1 MVIKLDTIESDF
13 GTISVFKKRSTG
25 AITYQQGGCNQS
37 EADSNGISLASYIHA
52 IFGLIAQTK
61 ARKVLLIGCGGGTLA
76 TMLVRAGRKASIVD
90 VNPAS
95 FVIAKQ
101 YFGLPENAACHI
113 ADGKSHL
120 RSDTTLYDAVVLDA
134 YHGDRIPAH
143 LQSLRFFGLVRDRLT
158 QRGVIF
164 VNVHVQHDL
173 DHHADRLAECM
184 ANVWPDVRLL
194 DSDGFLG
201 RNAIVMA
208 GSVSQL
214 SAPYVLIMPTA
225 EASEIDAELATM
237 RFRAWRSAL

>member
-1 MVIKLDTIESDF
+1 MIRLDAVESDF
-13 GTISVFKKRSTG
+13 GTITVFKRKSTG
-25 AITYQQGGCNQS
+25 AIGYEQGGCCQS

-52 IFGLIAQTK
+52 IFGLISQTG
-61 ARKVLLIGCGGGTLA
+61 ARRILLIGCGGGTLA
-76 TMLVRAGRKASIVD
+76 TMLVRAGRKVTIVD

-101 YFGLPENAACHI
+101 YFKLPDDTACHI

-120 RSDTTLYDAVVLDA
+120 RSDSNLYDAVVLDA

-158 QRGVIF
+158 QRGAIF
-164 VNVHVQHDL
+164 ANVHVQHDF

-184 ANVWPDVRLL
+184 ANVWPNVRLL
-194 DSDGFLG
+194 DSDGFIW

-208 GSVSQL
+208 GNVSQL
-214 SAPYVLIMPTA
+214 SAPYVLVTPTIESNA
-225 EASEIDAELATM
+225 IDAELGTM
-237 RFRAWRSAL
+237 RFRAWRSGL